1 MTGASRCWRHLKRAL
16 KLKER
21 PPVIYGPV
29 YGPEQQLH
37 AHRQYGRTQFG
48 IWGFDKVTRA
58 VEWLWN
64 AFG

>member
-1 MTGASRCWRHLKRAL
+1 M
-16 KLKER
+16 
-21 PPVIYGPV
+21 IYGPV